1 MRYKSCKDKKWA
13 HITKADWTFAR
24 SAFSDANVYLS
35 LIDIKEIDKE
45 MIVKHGYGDIFINQ
59 PGMKWI
65 QVIPESGPYW
75 FTAMFSKE
83 GEFLQLYIDIVGSID
98 FKDPEDPVM
107 EDMYLDIIME
117 QDRKLYLVDR
127 DELDAVYQEK
137 VISAEEYRKAIADA
151 DNMMR
156 WLTGNAETAVK
167 RLENWYRELQEK
179 HSLL

>member
-1 MRYKSCKDKKWA
+1 MRFKSCKDKKWA

-24 SAFSDANVYLS
+24 SSFSGSPVYLS

-65 QVIPESGPYW
+65 QAIPEKGPYW
-75 FTAMFSKE
+75 FTSMFSEE
-83 GEFLQLYIDIVGSID
+83 GEFLQLYIDIVGSIN

-107 EDMYLDIIME
+107 EDMYLDIIVE
-117 QDRKLYLVDR
+117 QDHKLYLVDR
-127 DELDAVYQEK
+127 DELDAAYKDK
-137 VISAEEYRKAIADA
+137 VISTEEYEKAITDA

-156 WLTGNAETAVK
+156 WLAENTDTAIK
-167 RLENWYRELQEK
+167 QLAIWYQELQEK
-179 HSLL
+179 HSHS